1 MLFMYYFLLYF
12 ILPAHTFF
20 SKHFADFLEENYGS
34 NFRNLL
40 QRSDLGNTGSFGGK
54 TNENDTIVND
64 PVIFVHGVSDV
75 AGLKMQ
81 AVASHYRAFGYT
93 DGELYSTSYGYG
105 AKLNPLQWTLY
116 SMKCEHVKQIR
127 ALILAVRYYARQNV
141 DIVAFSLGVPLSRK
155 AILGGRCVDTNED
168 LGGPLTPY
176 IETFLGIAGPNHG
189 ITLKVAGLTVPACAL
204 GTLPICDR
212 VVGLYSGL
220 CPLESEFLNDI
231 NRNHHYEGKVV
242 YTIYSHIDEK
252 IGYKV
257 TSSINGEDDH
267 KSFRNLNHDE
277 TLDTTYGLQI
287 SMIQGRFGGR
297 TQNGVGETNSTDSDV
312 KQIDSLNNVSIHNE
326 TISLDEG
333 GGLNVSNIEVQ
344 QKTDVT
350 QSSKLEKEEYDD
362 SQLNNIDKIRRFFHE
377 QKYDLLNDDRITSFS
392 SVDSSNNE
400 VGPLFTD
407 ENTKKPNS
415 SNNTDNVGTSG
426 YHTRISFR
434 ID

>member
-1 MLFMYYFLLYF
+1 MIF
-12 ILPAHTFF
+12 
-20 SKHFADFLEENYGS
+20 
-34 NFRNLL
+34 
-40 QRSDLGNTGSFGGK
+40 RSDLGNTGSFGGK

-105 AKLNPLQWTLY
+105 ARLNPLQWTLY
-116 SMKCEHVKQIR
+116 SMKCEHVKQ
-127 ALILAVRYYARQNV
+127 
-141 DIVAFSLGVPLSRK
+141 
-155 AILGGRCVDTNED
+155 
-168 LGGPLTPY
+168 
-176 IETFLGIAGPNHG
+176 
-189 ITLKVAGLTVPACAL
+189 VAGLTVPACAL

-231 NRNHHYEGKVV
+231 NRNHHYEGKLV

-252 IGYKV
+252 IGYKVCDKV